1 MIAKQGPFG
10 KAALCR
16 RVVVLYIE
24 NDYQE
29 VFTMHKKHIE
39 TWKRWLA
46 LSLSVCLVSGFA
58 ARGSVFADS
67 VENPDD
73 NYQPYISLG
82 ADLKASEKATVL
94 GLLGVSEED
103 LSDYAVVTV
112 TNEDEHKYLDGYLD
126 DSVIGTRALS
136 SVKVVKTEE
145 GSGIGVETHNISYCT
160 TGMYCN
166 ALITA
171 GLEDADVVV
180 AGPFNISG
188 TAALVGAMEAY
199 ATMTGEEI
207 SQESMDA
214 ATNEL
219 VLTGELADE
228 LGDSEKTEQLIAMVK
243 QAMIENN
250 LTSEKDI
257 KNAIQE
263 AGDAL
268 DLDLSAEEIEK
279 ITSLMNKIS
288 KLDIDPDALKEQAQD
303 IYNSIS
309 DKLNNLN
316 FDKEGFAQK
325 VGDAVSNFFSSIV
338 DFFKGLFN

>member
-1 MIAKQGPFG
+1 
-10 KAALCR
+10 
-16 RVVVLYIE
+16 
-24 NDYQE
+24 
-29 VFTMHKKHIE
+29 MHKKHIQN
-39 TWKRWLA
+39 WKRWVA
-46 LSLSVCLVSGFA
+46 ISLSVCLASGYLA
-58 ARGSVFADS
+58 GGSVLADS
-67 VENPDD
+67 VDNQDD

-82 ADLKASEKATVL
+82 ADLKADEKATVL
-94 GLLGVSEED
+94 RLLGVSESE
-103 LSDYAVVTV
+103 LSDYAVVTI
-112 TNEDEHKYLDGYLD
+112 TNEDEHQYLDGYLD
-126 DSVIGTRALS
+126 QSVIGTRALS

-199 ATMTGEEI
+199 ATMTGQEI
-207 SQESMDA
+207 SKESMDA

-243 QAMIENN
+243 QTMIENGF
-250 LTSEKDI
+250 TSEKDI
-257 KNAIQE
+257 QKAIEE
-263 AGDAL
+263 ASDAL
-268 DLDLSAEEIEK
+268 DLDLSDEEKEK
-279 ITSLMNKIS
+279 IVSLMGKIS

-309 DKLNNLN
+309 DKLKNLD
-316 FDKEGFAQK
+316 FDKEGFTQK
-325 VGDAVSNFFSSIV
+325 VGDAISNFFSSIV
-338 DFFKGLFN
+338 DFFKGLFD

>member
-1 MIAKQGPFG
+1 MYKMQV
-10 KAALCR
+10 R
-16 RVVVLYIE
+16 S
-24 NDYQE
+24 
-29 VFTMHKKHIE
+29 
-39 TWKRWLA
+39 WKRVMAAA
-46 LSLSVCLVSGFA
+46 LSLVLLCASSGN
-58 ARGSVFADS
+58 RTVHADS
-67 VENPDD
+67 VD
-73 NYQPYISLG
+73 NQDGDYKPYISLG
-82 ADLKASEKATVL
+82 ADLRADEKATVL
-94 GLLGVSEED
+94 SLLGVSEAE

-126 DSVIGTRALS
+126 SSVIGTRALS

-180 AGPFNISG
+180 AGPFQISG
-188 TAALVGAMEAY
+188 TAGLVGAMEAY
-199 ATMTGEEI
+199 ATMTGQEI

-228 LGDSEKTEQLIAMVK
+228 LGDAGKTEQLIAMVK
-243 QAMIENN
+243 QAMIEND

-257 KNAIQE
+257 KNAVKE
-263 AGDAL
+263 ASEAL
-268 DLDLSAEEIEK
+268 ELNLSDDEIEK
-279 ITSLMNKIS
+279 IVKLMDKIN
-288 KLDIDPDALKEQAQD
+288 KLDIDPNALKEQAQD
-303 IYNSIS
+303 IYDSIH

-316 FDKEGFAQK
+316 IDKDGFFQK
-325 VGDAVSNFFSSIV
+325 VGDAIGGFFSSII
-338 DFFKGLFN
+338 DFFKGLFD